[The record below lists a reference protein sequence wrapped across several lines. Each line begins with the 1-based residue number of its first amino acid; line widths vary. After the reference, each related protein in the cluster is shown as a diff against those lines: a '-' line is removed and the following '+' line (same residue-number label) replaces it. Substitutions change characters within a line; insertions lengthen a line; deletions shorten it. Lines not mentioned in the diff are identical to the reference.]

1 MNNKKHIDRLFQ
13 EKLQGFEATPSDAV
27 WENINAKLSLEK
39 EKDRKVIPFWWKIA
53 GIAAGLLLLITASN
67 ALFFNNNTSSIPEN
81 EVVNTE
87 NEKDADS
94 DNLQQEKDNA
104 TDADKVIINNNLT
117 NEDAIAIEEEAK
129 DSNQNTTNVNSK
141 NSTVSHQDSKSN
153 AIVNASNTKNHSNV
167 VSNRSQN
174 FATESD
180 QKGTVNQKQQL
191 KNETISVQN
200 LEKNAVAENNRPQKI
215 KDRINDANQDNNTPQ
230 IDKDKVKELTNSV
243 TENAVTDATNAN
255 EKDNGESAASETTP
269 EDEKLSIQDELDRAT
284 EDKDVVDEE
293 ELNKK
298 RWSVASNVAPVY
310 FNAFG
315 SGSSIDSKFDNSP
328 KSGKINM
335 SYGVAANY
343 QVNDKLSI
351 RAGVNQVKLGYNTN
365 NVIVYNNVE
374 ADENDNGRP
383 LKNVAL
389 NNESQNLSFLSS
401 DGLSFGQVPDVVANN
416 ISSSIEQRLGF
427 IEIPVE
433 AEYKLTD
440 KKLGLSLIGGF
451 STLFLNEN
459 QVYSTLQ
466 NERQLLGEATNV
478 NKTSFS
484 ANLGVGVKYKV
495 SEKINLNLEPVFKYQ
510 LNTFSDTSGSFNPYT
525 IGVHTGF
532 SFKF

>member
-1 MNNKKHIDRLFQ
+1 MNKKKHIDRLFQ
-13 EKLQGFEATPSDAV
+13 DKLQNFEATPSDAV

-39 EKDRKVIPFWWKIA
+39 EKDRKVIPIWWKVA

-67 ALFFNNNTSSIPEN
+67 ALFFNNDTSGIPEN

-87 NEKDADS
+87 KDIDSNSTQEEGSTEENKVINTNNLINEDTIALDDEKDS
-94 DNLQQEKDNA
+94 GRDNSEG
-104 TDADKVIINNNLT
+104 V
-117 NEDAIAIEEEAK
+117 
-129 DSNQNTTNVNSK
+129 TTNN
-141 NSTVSHQDSKSN
+141 QDSKLNTLVNTSN
-153 AIVNASNTKNHSNV
+153 NRSNSNVASTSQDSNTELYK
-167 VSNRSQN
+167 
-174 FATESD
+174 
-180 QKGTVNQKQQL
+180 KGTVNQKDYLQN
-191 KNETISVQN
+191 KNNSTQN
-200 LEKNAVAENNRPQKI
+200 LEKNAITENRSQEI
-215 KDRINDANQDNNTPQ
+215 KDRVKESNQDNTLQ
-230 IDKDKVKELTNSV
+230 IDKNKVKELTKSAKNTI
-243 TENAVTDATNAN
+243 TENAVTDINTTTKKDVEPYNEETEGQEEN
-255 EKDNGESAASETTP
+255 KLSVQEELDKVNEEKDV
-269 EDEKLSIQDELDRAT
+269 I
-284 EDKDVVDEE
+284 DEE

-298 RWSVASNVAPVY
+298 RWSVAPNIAPVY
-310 FNAFG
+310 FNSLG

-328 KSGKINM
+328 KSGQINM

-374 ADENDNGRP
+374 TEDNGKP

-389 NNESQNLSFLSS
+389 NSESQNLSFLGS
-401 DGLSFGQVPDVVANN
+401 DGLSFGQIPDVVANN

-427 IEIPVE
+427 IEVPVE
-433 AEYKLTD
+433 AEYKLSD

-466 NERQLLGEATNV
+466 NERQLLGEATNI

-484 ANLGVGVKYKV
+484 ANLGVGIKYKV

-510 LNTFSDTSGSFNPYT
+510 LNTFSDTSGNFNPYT
-525 IGVHTGF
+525 IGVYTGL